1 MVIIYMVTA
10 IIGALITASLLGQH
24 SLTLGALAAPF
35 GGSLVAGATAVL
47 ICAMHG
53 CSSSEP
59 EVVPP
64 GVVWC

>member
-1 MVIIYMVTA
+1 MTIIYMVAA
-10 IIGALITASLLGQH
+10 IIGAIITASLLGQH
-24 SLTLGALAAPF
+24 SPTLGVLTAPF
-35 GGSLVAGATAVL
+35 GGSLVAGAIAVL

-59 EVVPP
+59 EVVPS

>member
-1 MVIIYMVTA
+1 MVIIYMVAA
-10 IIGALITASLLGQH
+10 IAGAIITASLLGQH
-24 SLTLGALAAPF
+24 SLTLGTLAAPF

-47 ICAMHG
+47 VYAMHG
-53 CSSSEP
+53 LSSSEP